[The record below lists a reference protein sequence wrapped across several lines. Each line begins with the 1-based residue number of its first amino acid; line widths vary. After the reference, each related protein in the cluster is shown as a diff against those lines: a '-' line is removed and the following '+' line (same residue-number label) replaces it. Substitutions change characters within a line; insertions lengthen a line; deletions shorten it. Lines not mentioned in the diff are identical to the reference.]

1 MLIIRQLGLV
11 MLACAAVAVFFF
23 MTPEVPDDEAGEA
36 IVDALELAEE
46 FYDLNNDA
54 AESAPQQQVVN
65 GWYVN
70 DLLNIIALETGR
82 TATQSSDDRTAALL
96 AIGVVAIAL
105 WGVTAPPAGQAS
117 ALTVPLPE
125 PAANK
130 ANPAA
135 DFQSSSTS
143 QDTN

>member
-1 MLIIRQLGLV
+1 
-11 MLACAAVAVFFF
+11 LAQR
-23 MTPEVPDDEAGEA
+23 PERETHAHYQTTRTRDARLCCRRRVLLH
-36 IVDALELAEE
+36 DALELAEE

-117 ALTVPLPE
+117 ALQVPLPE
-125 PAANK
+125 PETNK